1 MKSCVSQISNFHK
14 CRTHE
19 GREKSANSSA
29 FIVHQNELKLFLSL
43 SAFSEHRA
51 TQFRCWRYITV
62 PYEVALHLPTLG
74 GIGVG
79 LCSKGALLL
88 LLFLTLNS
96 ILLLLLEIVIN
107 VLLIF

>member
-1 MKSCVSQISNFHK
+1 MKEEKKKGQFFRFHRAPK
-14 CRTHE
+14 R
-19 GREKSANSSA
+19 
-29 FIVHQNELKLFLSL
+29 VKLFLSL

-51 TQFRCWRYITV
+51 TQFRCWRYNITV

-88 LLFLTLNS
+88 LLLFLTLHS

-107 VLLIF
+107 VLLIL